1 MKIIV
6 SEIPEEGLE
15 LNLKDDVK
23 TDAVSLTSPVTAV
36 LRLDKVG
43 ENVIAKGALSGDAD
57 LQCARCLTHFPM
69 RLSSQVN
76 VVYHPAKDIA
86 KSEQHELKGDELDTV
101 FYRDDVID
109 TDDLLREQLLLS
121 LPMKPLCSP
130 DCRGFCPK
138 CGSELNVEGCRCEKD
153 EVDPRFDV
161 LKRLKQG
168 KE

>member
-15 LNLKDDVK
+15 LNLKDDIE
-23 TDAVSLTSPVTAV
+23 TDEVSLTSPVTAV
-36 LRLDKVG
+36 LRLDKV
-43 ENVIAKGALSGDAD
+43 EANVMARGALSSDVE
-57 LQCARCLTHFPM
+57 LQCARCLKHFPM
-69 RLSSQVN
+69 RLSSQIN
-76 VVYHPAKDIA
+76 VTYHPARDIA

-101 FYRDDVID
+101 FYKDDIID

-121 LPMKPLCSP
+121 LPMKPLCSS
-130 DCRGFCPK
+130 DCKGFCPK
-138 CGSELNVEGCRCEKD
+138 CGSELNVEGCRCEREEFD
-153 EVDPRFDV
+153 QRFEA